1 MKIKFLGTAAAEGT
15 PALFC
20 SCDVCER
27 ARKLG
32 GKNIRTRSQTL
43 INDDLLIDF
52 PADTY
57 LHVLNY
63 GLDLRKI
70 KTLLITHGHDD
81 HFYPFDLVYRCSPVF
96 AVYPDNAADKKPL
109 ELYLTRNSGK
119 IMRPYF
125 KKERVSDDEKAIS
138 INYITKFKSFV
149 SNGYKITPMRAS
161 HAAELDPVIYII
173 QKEDK
178 ALLYAHDSGY
188 FPEDTWN
195 YIKNS
200 GIVFDFVSLDCTSTL
215 KDGAYEYHMG
225 LKACCDVKLRLIKE
239 GGANDKTVFFVN
251 HFSHNGGTVYDD
263 LVELAREKGFNV
275 SYDGLQTEI

>member
-20 SCDVCER
+20 YCDICER

-57 LHVLNY
+57 MHVLNY

-81 HFYPFDLVYRCSPVF
+81 HFYPFDLVYRCSPVY
-96 AVYPDNAADKKPL
+96 AIYPDNAVNKKPL
-109 ELYLTRNSGK
+109 ELYLTKDSGK

-125 KKERVSDDEKAIS
+125 KQEKVSEDKNAIN
-138 INYITKFKSFV
+138 INYIDKFKSFV
-149 SNGYKITPMRAS
+149 SNGYTVTPLRAS
-161 HAAELDPVIYII
+161 HAPKLDPVIYII
-173 QKEDK
+173 QKDGK
-178 ALLYAHDSGY
+178 SLLYAHDSGY
-188 FPEDTWN
+188 FPDDTWQF
-195 YIKNS
+195 IEKS

-215 KDGAYEYHMG
+215 KDEAYKYHMG
-225 LKACCDVKLRLIKE
+225 LKACCDVKARLIE
-239 GGANDKTVFFVN
+239 NENANQKTIFFVN
-251 HFSHNGGTVYDD
+251 HFSHNGHTVYDD
-263 LVELAREKGFNV
+263 LVPIAEKNGFNV
-275 SYDGLQTEI
+275 SYDGLEIEF